1 MPRISNR
8 PGGVAQNVNP
18 AGPPNGDGGSGAITL
33 RSMGTV
39 LSIRFGGPVAP
50 ELGAQA
56 REAVGSVFAAWDTRF
71 SLYRDDSE
79 LSRINR
85 GELRLTQASPVLRDC
100 YAAALDWRDRTDGVF
115 TPHRADGV
123 LDLSGVVKALAIEEG
138 GGALRGLGLV
148 DWSLNAGGDVL
159 GAGDQTPGLDWVAG
173 LVDPDDRGLTLA
185 AVPLAL
191 PLRAVATS
199 GSAERGDHI
208 WTAVGEGASSGAP
221 RPGRSRCSRGQLV
234 PCRRRAAG
242 RPGLTSVRGRPEW
255 RGPGPAGVG
264 GPLSRVG
271 EGRTVA
277 GAGASCPCLAGR
289 NDHDDGPG
297 WALAAS
303 RGRGKRRP
311 R

>member
-1 MPRISNR
+1 MPRSSNR

-39 LSIRFGGPVAP
+39 LSIRSGGPVAP

-56 REAVGSVFAAWDTRF
+56 REAVGSVFASWDTRF

-85 GELRLTQASPVLRDC
+85 GELRLTQASPMLRDC

-123 LDLSGVVKALAIEEG
+123 LDLSGVVKALAIDEA

-148 DWSLNAGGDVL
+148 NWSLNAGGDILV
-159 GAGDQTPGLDWVAG
+159 AGDQAPGLDWVAG
-173 LVDPDDRGLTLA
+173 LVDPDDRGRTLA

-208 WTAVGEGASSGAP
+208 WTAVGDGASP
-221 RPGRSRCSRGQLV
+221 YRQV
-234 PCRRRAAG
+234 
-242 RPGLTSVRGRPEW
+242 SVFARDIVT
-255 RGPGPAGVG
+255 ADV
-264 GPLSRVG
+264 LA
-271 EGRTVA
+271 TTIVA
-277 GAGASCPCLAGR
+277 GGEA
-289 NDHDDGPG
+289 
-297 WALAAS
+297 ALARSTETWPIEVLAVLRDS
-303 RGRGKRRP
+303 SLLATAGLRADRD
-311 R
+311 